1 MKATKRAA
9 FAMRIASMLVC
20 AMVLV
25 YAMPK
30 YAAPSASAEELP
42 AVILEEIDH
51 WDEDGWKIEKTSGTL
66 EVDGVEHAYD
76 YVLTISD
83 QIWLLTTGDDVNKI
97 NNVSSRKLTL
107 NMTTSTGISLTEN
120 PDISRSC
127 FNTRTT
133 TDESI
138 ASFSRVST
146 SSKGYNLGIDCGQ
159 TAGQAVLTWSFD
171 RTYPNDGD
179 EANPQWAGQP
189 LQGELRILYNC
200 VSRETEKFT
209 FTGAEKDRNGN
220 RNAVW
225 LNGINIPEAGDE
237 WTKAEEAGG
246 LKQEFYGYIY
256 YLEGN
261 EDGTPQ
267 DISNAQSGVNDLYTL
282 MTTQTTAGSLKFQTE
297 VRSDHIELKK
307 QVRTLAEPSV
317 EENGT
322 PVDFEEGDAIYLK
335 AGLYLL
341 GQDGNHNWDLNET
354 GFVYTELLRDQYF
367 VYLGEDQ
374 GWSADQ
380 LGMSIAFT
388 ETSVSVDA
396 GSTLKLTPV
405 VSGGE
410 ALPEDQKVVTWT
422 SADEAIA
429 TVAQDGTVS
438 GIAEGTTT
446 ITATTGTG
454 DSASIEVRVVATDS
468 ITSIRLNATTI
479 NLNIG
484 GTRQITATVEGGSTA
499 DKTVTWTS
507 SDPEIATVSDAGLVT
522 AVAPGTCTITATA
535 SDGKTAT
542 ATVNVRQGTV
552 EPDPDRDPDPDPD
565 PNTDSCESCESMS
578 LAKAGGMGAIA
589 IVIAACGLLFVR
601 RRKDQD

>member
-42 AVILEEIDH
+42 AMILEEIDR

-367 VYLGEDQ
+367 VYLGEEQ

-552 EPDPDRDPDPDPD
+552 EPDPDPDPDPD

>member
-42 AVILEEIDH
+42 AMILEEIDR

-83 QIWLLTTGDDVNKI
+83 QIWVVNSGTDVMKI
-97 NNVSSRKLTL
+97 GNVSSRKIEL
-107 NMTTSTGISLTEN
+107 NVTTSTGIQVSGN
-120 PDISRSC
+120 PDITKSSWYS
-127 FNTRTT
+127 FST
-133 TDESI
+133 TDATIGE
-138 ASFSRVST
+138 FDNYN
-146 SSKGYNLGIDCGQ
+146 SKTNGRYLVIDPKE
-159 TAGQAVLTWSFD
+159 TAGQAVLTWTLD
-171 RTYPNDGD
+171 KVYPNDGD
-179 EANPQWAGQP
+179 EANPQWAGQAA
-189 LQGELRILYNC
+189 QGELRILYNC

-246 LKQEFYGYIY
+246 LLEEFYGYIY

-282 MTTQTTAGSLKFQTE
+282 MTTNKTAGSLKFQTE

-307 QVRTLAEPSV
+307 LVRTLDNAPNV

-341 GQDGNHNWDLNET
+341 GQDGNHNWALNEK

-367 VYLGEDQ
+367 VYLGEEQ

-552 EPDPDRDPDPDPD
+552 EPDPDPDPDPD

>member
-1 MKATKRAA
+1 
-9 FAMRIASMLVC
+9 
-20 AMVLV
+20 
-25 YAMPK
+25 
-30 YAAPSASAEELP
+30 
-42 AVILEEIDH
+42 
-51 WDEDGWKIEKTSGTL
+51 
-66 EVDGVEHAYD
+66 
-76 YVLTISD
+76 
-83 QIWLLTTGDDVNKI
+83 
-97 NNVSSRKLTL
+97 
-107 NMTTSTGISLTEN
+107 
-120 PDISRSC
+120 
-127 FNTRTT
+127 
-133 TDESI
+133 
-138 ASFSRVST
+138 
-146 SSKGYNLGIDCGQ
+146 
-159 TAGQAVLTWSFD
+159 
-171 RTYPNDGD
+171 
-179 EANPQWAGQP
+179 
-189 LQGELRILYNC
+189 
-200 VSRETEKFT
+200 
-209 FTGAEKDRNGN
+209 
-220 RNAVW
+220 
-225 LNGINIPEAGDE
+225 
-237 WTKAEEAGG
+237 
-246 LKQEFYGYIY
+246 
-256 YLEGN
+256 
-261 EDGTPQ
+261 
-267 DISNAQSGVNDLYTL
+267 

-367 VYLGEDQ
+367 VYLGEEQ

-552 EPDPDRDPDPDPD
+552 EPDPDPDPDPD